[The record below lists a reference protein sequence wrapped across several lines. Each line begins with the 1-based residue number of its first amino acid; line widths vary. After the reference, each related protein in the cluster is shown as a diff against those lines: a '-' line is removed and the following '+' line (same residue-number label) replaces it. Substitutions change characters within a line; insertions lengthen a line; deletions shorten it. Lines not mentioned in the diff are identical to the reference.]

1 MRKVLFR
8 VRRIY
13 DKQEPFLFKAVEIGV
28 VDGGAVLLSLIHIC
42 SEDAAWLWNRLVE
55 LGAKPAGLGAR
66 DTLRLEAALPLY
78 GHEMG
83 LDPAGNEM
91 PIFAVPL
98 AKFAVSFAPQK
109 GDFIGRKP
117 LEQQFAAF
125 KRIMNRDF
133 SDLSVL
139 PRRIQP
145 ITLLD
150 RGVMRAGMP
159 VYQMCIIDSRPA
171 AHTKESAAMVT

>member
-1 MRKVLFR
+1 
-8 VRRIY
+8 
-13 DKQEPFLFKAVEIGV
+13 
-28 VDGGAVLLSLIHIC
+28 
-42 SEDAAWLWNRLVE
+42 
-55 LGAKPAGLGAR
+55 
-66 DTLRLEAALPLY
+66 
-78 GHEMG
+78 MG

-139 PRRIQP
+139 PHRIP
-145 ITLLD
+145 APSRCSTAASCA
-150 RGVMRAGMP
+150 RVCPSTVVRSRSAG
-159 VYQMCIIDSRPA
+159 
-171 AHTKESAAMVT
+171 

>member
-1 MRKVLFR
+1 MAISTEIVGKTFGPFVRDYTFKDLEICALGCGAGWDGRVDLEYVNEHDAKSPDLKVL
-8 VRRIY
+8 
-13 DKQEPFLFKAVEIGV
+13 
-28 VDGGAVLLSLIHIC
+28 
-42 SEDAAWLWNRLVE
+42 
-55 LGAKPAGLGAR
+55 
-66 DTLRLEAALPLY
+66 
-78 GHEMG
+78 
-83 LDPAGNEM
+83 

-150 RGVMRAGMP
+150 RGVMRRRYARLP
-159 VYQMCIIDSRPA
+159 W
-171 AHTKESAAMVT
+171 

>member
-1 MRKVLFR
+1 M
-8 VRRIY
+8 
-13 DKQEPFLFKAVEIGV
+13 
-28 VDGGAVLLSLIHIC
+28 
-42 SEDAAWLWNRLVE
+42 
-55 LGAKPAGLGAR
+55 
-66 DTLRLEAALPLY
+66 
-78 GHEMG
+78 
-83 LDPAGNEM
+83 
-91 PIFAVPL
+91 PL

-145 ITLLD
+145 HH
-150 RGVMRAGMP
+150 AA
-159 VYQMCIIDSRPA
+159 RPRRHA
-171 AHTKESAAMVT
+171 RRYARLPW

>member
-1 MRKVLFR
+1 
-8 VRRIY
+8 
-13 DKQEPFLFKAVEIGV
+13 
-28 VDGGAVLLSLIHIC
+28 
-42 SEDAAWLWNRLVE
+42 
-55 LGAKPAGLGAR
+55 
-66 DTLRLEAALPLY
+66 
-78 GHEMG
+78 
-83 LDPAGNEM
+83 M

-139 PRRIQP
+139 PHRIQP

-159 VYQMCIIDSRPA
+159 VYRGEKQVGWVTSGTMVPYYVAEGEACRPSSPTRRPSAPSACATSTATSLRMTPWRSISAASGSRPSFPR
-171 AHTKESAAMVT
+171 TT